1 MNEEESIHH
10 KPSSSAQDWHHLNC
24 FGCGPENK
32 RGFHADFPFD
42 PDTGEVKFR
51 FAFDRSYEGAPG
63 FVHGGMLAALLDEA
77 QGVTCFHAGHF
88 VMTDQLFVKY
98 DKACPLGEE
107 VECRAW
113 ITIAKSRR
121 LYTKATIYSPLT
133 GEIYATSKARWYNM
147 KEKIYT
153 RMFHRSPLKM
163 DHLKHILEL
172 NKKRGKELRKKLRK
186 DLPRRNKDTEVKE
199 G

>member
-1 MNEEESIHH
+1 MNEEELEHH
-10 KPSSSAQDWHHLNC
+10 KPSSIGQDWHHTNC
-24 FGCGPENK
+24 FGCGPENG
-32 RGFHADFPFD
+32 RGLHAEFPFD
-42 PDTGEVKFR
+42 HETGEVRFKFV
-51 FAFDRSYEGAPG
+51 FEKFYEGAPG
-63 FVHGGMLAALLDEA
+63 YVHGGILAALLDEA

-113 ITIAKSRR
+113 ITIAKNKR
-121 LYTKATIYSPLT
+121 LYTKATIISPLT
-133 GEIYATSKARWYNM
+133 GDVFATSKARWYNM
-147 KEKIYT
+147 KEKIFM

-163 DHLKHILEL
+163 ERLKKILEL

-186 DLPRRNKDTEVKE
+186 DLPPRRRGTEVKE
-199 G
+199 S